1 MSGNCQ
7 CSEEK
12 DKYSAIS
19 NIIDLYRDK
28 EGNLIQI
35 LHAAQEYYGYLSP
48 ELLEIIADRLQKPLS
63 EITGVATFYS
73 FFSMKPRGR
82 HTIRVCLGTACYV
95 RGEKKLST
103 PFRKL
108 LMWQSAIRPRT
119 ADSPLRWRA
128 V

>member
-73 FFSMKPRGR
+73 FFFHETARTPHYKGLS
-82 HTIRVCLGTACYV
+82 GTACYV
-95 RGEKKLST
+95 RGGKKIIDALQKT
-103 PFRKL
+103 L
-108 LMWQSAIRPRT
+108 DVAVGDT
-119 ADSPLRWRA
+119 TEDADSPLRWRA